1 LIEVIMRSRFRT
13 GLFVTFAI
21 AIGGCVSQASVP
33 SSGVCPQGLTYS
45 CSSKV
50 GKVQRCMCA
59 TREDLKQILDPVNE
73 Y

>member
-1 LIEVIMRSRFRT
+1 MSMRSRIVT
-13 GLFVTFAI
+13 GILIAI

-45 CSSKV
+45 CASKV
-50 GKVQRCMCA
+50 GKVQRCTCA
-59 TREDLKQILDPVNE
+59 TREDLKQILDPVND